1 MSVPNRREGI
11 PFLYWSHNRLNVPH
25 LNLRTVAFFAVLLGL
40 IGLAGWLYLRQ
51 VSDVAAYAH
60 EIRLLERQKEQLRR
74 EITALRAEVALS
86 GSLARVR
93 EEGRKLGYALPET
106 TDASRMARVEYPA
119 PPSPPQATDA
129 ARTDDGGS
137 SPTAQGLLPT
147 LLAQLRA
154 WIASPAE
161 ESPGR

>member
-1 MSVPNRREGI
+1 
-11 PFLYWSHNRLNVPH
+11 
-25 LNLRTVAFFAVLLGL
+25 
-40 IGLAGWLYLRQ
+40 
-51 VSDVAAYAH
+51 
-60 EIRLLERQKEQLRR
+60 LRR

-106 TDASRMARVEYPA
+106 TDTSRMARVEYPA
-119 PPSPPQATDA
+119 PLSPPQATDA
-129 ARTDDGGS
+129 ARTDDS
-137 SPTAQGLLPT
+137 APSPAAQGLLPT

-161 ESPGR
+161 DSSGR